1 MSPLKPVN
9 DKKNGPLAVPV
20 SGFHCDTPAIPTSYK
35 SSSPEAVANSRYH
48 RDLLT
53 DLRLRLS
60 EVSRGGPEKAV
71 ILHRQRNKLTVR
83 ERIAKLVAPGEP
95 WLEFAPLAAF
105 GMYDNEVPSAG
116 IVTGAARI
124 GGRWCVI
131 VANDATVKGGT
142 YYPETIKKH
151 LRAQEIAMENRLPTL
166 YLVDSGGIFLPKQS
180 EVFADKEDF
189 GRIFYNQAVMSAMGI
204 PQISAVMG
212 MCTAGGAYLPA
223 MSDENVIVRGVGT
236 IYLGGPPLV
245 KAATGED
252 STEEELGGG
261 KMHSTISGVTDH
273 LANSDEHAL
282 RIVRSIVDNL
292 NTPKSCAPAVCEE
305 PLYPAEDLY
314 GIVNREL
321 RRPADIKQIIARL
334 VDGSRF
340 HEFKAAYGCTLV
352 CGFARWMG
360 RPVGII
366 GNQGILFSE
375 SALKGAHFIEL
386 CGQRKIPLV
395 FLQNITGFMIGKQ
408 FEQGGIIKHG
418 AKLVQAVSTTPV
430 PKITVI
436 VGSSHGAGNYA
447 MCGRAYGARFL
458 FTWPNSRVSVMG
470 AAQAAGVMTTIKRV
484 KLEQQGKLLSAEE
497 ADAITKPIFEQYERE
512 SHPYYGTGRLW
523 DDGIIEM
530 AQTRQVVGWCLEMAG
545 LSGAPGAYPRYPVF
559 RM

>member
-1 MSPLKPVN
+1 MAPRKPAQN
-9 DKKNGPLAVPV
+9 KKSEPVPARLDPV
-20 SGFHCDTPAIPTSYK
+20 RRDTPVIPSSYNGT
-35 SSSPEAVANSRYH
+35 SPEAEANSAYH
-48 RDLLT
+48 QGLVK
-53 DLRLRLS
+53 DLRAKLER
-60 EVSRGGPEKAV
+60 VSRGGSEQAV
-71 ILHRQRNKLTVR
+71 ALHRKRNKLTVK
-83 ERIAKLVAPGEP
+83 ERIAKLLAPGEP
-95 WLEFAPLAAF
+95 WLDLAPLAAL
-105 GMYDNEVPSAG
+105 GMYNDEVPSAG

-124 GGRWCVI
+124 GGRWCMV

-166 YLVDSGGIFLPKQS
+166 YLADSGGIFLPKQA
-180 EVFADKEDF
+180 EVFADKGDF
-189 GRIFYNQAVMSAMGI
+189 GRIFYNQAIMSSMGI

-223 MSDENVIVRGVGT
+223 MSDENIIVRGTGT
-236 IYLGGPPLV
+236 VYLGGPPLV

-261 KMHSTISGVTDH
+261 EMHSYISGVTDH
-273 LANSDEHAL
+273 LARSDEHAIEIL
-282 RIVRSIVDNL
+282 RSVVENL
-292 NTPKSCAPAVCEE
+292 NTPKAEVPAGYEE

-314 GIVNREL
+314 GIVNRDL

-340 HEFKAAYGCTLV
+340 HEFKAGYGRTLV
-352 CGFARWMG
+352 CGFAHWMG
-360 RPVGII
+360 HQVGII

-386 CGQRKIPLV
+386 CGQRGIPLI
-395 FLQNITGFMIGKQ
+395 FLQNITGFMVGKQ

-418 AKLVQAVSTTPV
+418 AKLVQAVSTAPV

-436 VGSSHGAGNYA
+436 IGSSNGAGNYA

-458 FTWPNSRVSVMG
+458 FTWPNSRISVMG
-470 AAQAAGVMTTIKRV
+470 AAQAAGVMVTIKRA
-484 KLEQQGKLLSAEE
+484 KLGKALSAEE
-497 ADAITKPIFEQYERE
+497 AEAIKKPILEQYERE
-512 SHPYYGTGRLW
+512 SHPYYATGRLW
-523 DDGIIEM
+523 DDGIIEP
-530 AQTRQVVGWCLEMAG
+530 ADTRRTIGYCLEMAS
-545 LSGAPGAYPRYPVF
+545 LSPLPLIAPGLTPVF